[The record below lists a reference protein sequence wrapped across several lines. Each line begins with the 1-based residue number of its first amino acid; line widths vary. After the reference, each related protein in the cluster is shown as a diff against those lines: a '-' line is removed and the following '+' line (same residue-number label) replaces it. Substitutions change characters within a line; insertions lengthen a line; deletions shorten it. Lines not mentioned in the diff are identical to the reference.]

1 LCESLECHEFPH
13 FHLES
18 VRMRKQQKVMVL
30 GSLALGNGPQIYF
43 SSQACNFSTHTGG
56 AALEWPPHYNQH
68 PPPCMS
74 KPPSAD
80 KQESGFYSCQSS
92 LITRPFPKS
101 HCSHQTIP
109 KITRFLDPHP
119 KMKATRRYSRS
130 ATAGSHSFTESNQ
143 TKANLTSTLSL
154 KTYHSLDL
162 LHSPKSC
169 KLSLKPINK
178 LKANRSAPSPTA
190 FCFHSPL
197 GMCSHLHTSM
207 PSMLLFSQLGSACL
221 CF

>member
-1 LCESLECHEFPH
+1 MP
-13 FHLES
+13 
-18 VRMRKQQKVMVL
+18 
-30 GSLALGNGPQIYF
+30 I
-43 SSQACNFSTHTGG
+43 
-56 AALEWPPHYNQH
+56 
-68 PPPCMS
+68 
-74 KPPSAD
+74 
-80 KQESGFYSCQSS
+80 
-92 LITRPFPKS
+92 IS
-101 HCSHQTIP
+101 HHQTIP
-109 KITRFLDPHP
+109 KITLLTPNHSQYHP
-119 KMKATRRYSRS
+119 FPRSPPQMKATRRCSRS

-154 KTYHSLDL
+154 ETYHSLDL